1 MNAHAHTH
9 ARTCKHACT
18 HARTQALMHAR
29 THTHTVVWT
38 CQPRP
43 KQVDACPFG
52 VGFEKLCEFN
62 LRFGRDSA
70 KG

>member
-9 ARTCKHACT
+9 ARTCKHART

-29 THTHTVVWT
+29 THTVVWT

-43 KQVDACPFG
+43 KQVDACLFG